1 MIRKKGLTRY
11 NPFKEFPTKYEEG
24 ENILTKVRRI
34 LDENEPLTDGAPLI
48 YTPKEDGVKPEY
60 DIRTD
65 KWQIAINVMDRV
77 NAYKLS
83 DYTKNGRN
91 PEMKE
96 TEKEGGTTTD
106 ITMNTGDDDVNS
118 LFEDIRKAAINK
130 LGGLV
135 LKTYDSDIFHNW
147 VKTDWID
154 GENGISKVT
163 ALKPD

>member
-1 MIRKKGLTRY
+1 MLRKKNLKRY
-11 NPFKEFPTKYEEG
+11 NPFKEFETKYEEG
-24 ENILTKVRRI
+24 ENIITKVRRI

-65 KWQIAINVMDRV
+65 KWQIAINAMDRV

-96 TEKEGGTTTD
+96 GAKESETPTKKTAEAGG
-106 ITMNTGDDDVNS
+106 NS
-118 LFEDIRKAAINK
+118 AA
-130 LGGLV
+130 
-135 LKTYDSDIFHNW
+135 
-147 VKTDWID
+147 
-154 GENGISKVT
+154 
-163 ALKPD
+163 

>member
-1 MIRKKGLTRY
+1 MLRKKNLKRY
-11 NPFKEFPTKYEEG
+11 NPFKEFETKYEEG

-34 LDENEPLTDGAPLI
+34 LDENEPLTDGAPLV

-65 KWQIAINVMDRV
+65 KWQIAINAMDRV

-96 TEKEGGTTTD
+96 GTKESETSTD
-106 ITMNTGDDDVNS
+106 KPVDTGDNS
-118 LFEDIRKAAINK
+118 AA
-130 LGGLV
+130 
-135 LKTYDSDIFHNW
+135 
-147 VKTDWID
+147 
-154 GENGISKVT
+154 
-163 ALKPD
+163 

>member
-11 NPFKEFPTKYEEG
+11 NPFKEFPTIYEEG

-48 YTPKEDGVKPEY
+48 YTPKADGVKPEY

-65 KWQIAINVMDRV
+65 KWQVAINAMDRV

-91 PEMKE
+91 PEMEEGAKE
-96 TEKEGGTTTD
+96 DEATTD
-106 ITMNTGDDDVNS
+106 KTNDGGDNS
-118 LFEDIRKAAINK
+118 A
-130 LGGLV
+130 
-135 LKTYDSDIFHNW
+135 T
-147 VKTDWID
+147 
-154 GENGISKVT
+154 
-163 ALKPD
+163 

>member
-1 MIRKKGLTRY
+1 MLRKKGLTRY
-11 NPFKEFPTKYEEG
+11 NPFKEFPTEYEEG

-65 KWQIAINVMDRV
+65 KWQIAINAMDRV

-91 PEMKE
+91 PEKKE
-96 TEKEGGTTTD
+96 EAKEGKASAD
-106 ITMNTGDDDVNS
+106 KVANEGDDS
-118 LFEDIRKAAINK
+118 AA
-130 LGGLV
+130 
-135 LKTYDSDIFHNW
+135 
-147 VKTDWID
+147 
-154 GENGISKVT
+154 
-163 ALKPD
+163 

>member
-11 NPFKEFPTKYEEG
+11 NPFKEFPTEYEEG

-48 YTPKEDGVKPEY
+48 YTPKADGVKPEY

-65 KWQIAINVMDRV
+65 KWQIAINAMDRV

-83 DYTKNGRN
+83 DYTKNGQN

-96 TEKEGGTTTD
+96 GAKESETETD
-106 ITMNTGDDDVNS
+106 KTINAGDNS
-118 LFEDIRKAAINK
+118 AA
-130 LGGLV
+130 
-135 LKTYDSDIFHNW
+135 
-147 VKTDWID
+147 
-154 GENGISKVT
+154 
-163 ALKPD
+163 

>member
-11 NPFKEFPTKYEEG
+11 NPFREFPTKCEEG

-65 KWQIAINVMDRV
+65 KWQIAINAMDRV

-96 TEKEGGTTTD
+96 EANEGEKTTD
-106 ITMNTGDDDVNS
+106 
-118 LFEDIRKAAINK
+118 
-130 LGGLV
+130 
-135 LKTYDSDIFHNW
+135 KTTNA
-147 VKTDWID
+147 
-154 GENGISKVT
+154 GENS
-163 ALKPD
+163 AA

>member
-11 NPFKEFPTKYEEG
+11 NPFKEFPTVYEEG

-65 KWQIAINVMDRV
+65 KWQIAINAMDRV

-91 PEMKE
+91 PEIKE
-96 TEKEGGTTTD
+96 EAKEGTTTAD
-106 ITMNTGDDDVNS
+106 KKVNTG
-118 LFEDIRKAAINK
+118 EDSAA
-130 LGGLV
+130 
-135 LKTYDSDIFHNW
+135 
-147 VKTDWID
+147 
-154 GENGISKVT
+154 
-163 ALKPD
+163 